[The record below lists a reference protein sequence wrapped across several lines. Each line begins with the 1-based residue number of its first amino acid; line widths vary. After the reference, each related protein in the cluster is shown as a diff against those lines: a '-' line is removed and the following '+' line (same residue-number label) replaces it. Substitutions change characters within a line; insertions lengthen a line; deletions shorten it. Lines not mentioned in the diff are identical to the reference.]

1 MKSLNRK
8 EKVTM
13 ERLKIL
19 LCCGAGLSSGF
30 LAQKVR
36 KTAKQRGLNI
46 KVEAKS
52 ETEAILHLATIDV
65 LLLGPHYENYKEKFT
80 DLAKPLN
87 VSVAVIPQK
96 IYGTLD
102 GEKLIDFALEL
113 YRNNNNATT

>member
-1 MKSLNRK
+1 MLRC
-8 EKVTM
+8 
-13 ERLKIL
+13 RLIEWF
-19 LCCGAGLSSGF
+19 LSSKSKENG
-30 LAQKVR
+30 
-36 KTAKQRGLNI
+36 KTERT
-46 KVEAKS
+46 KS

-80 DLAKPLN
+80 ELAKPLN